1 MYIMKEYLHL
11 RHSLMPYIYTQT
23 YFTTQTGIPLM
34 RPLWMEFPEE
44 FKTFGIDTNYM
55 FGDAFFIAATYP
67 QITDLR
73 FYLPASTDWYNFYTS
88 EVQQVS
94 NEARFIQV
102 EQEEIGVFIKA
113 GSIVPRKY
121 MRRLSALS
129 AKKDNYL
136 LDIYPELRGDRVGQ
150 AQGYLYLDDGETFNH
165 IKKKEYTL
173 VEFNFDQ
180 DTLLF
185 TVLNAQYT
193 TGESFIV
200 DEVNIF
206 GLNQRPS

>member
-34 RPLWMEFPEE
+34 RPLWMEFPGE

-73 FYLPASTDWYNFYTS
+73 FYLPSSTDWYNFYTS

-150 AQGYLYLDDGETFNH
+150 A
-165 IKKKEYTL
+165 
-173 VEFNFDQ
+173 
-180 DTLLF
+180 
-185 TVLNAQYT
+185 
-193 TGESFIV
+193 
-200 DEVNIF
+200 
-206 GLNQRPS
+206 